1 MESDMEYAVI
11 GLIIGIPLIAWLL
24 YTGVQD
30 VRRLYRE
37 RSYGKTFLYVFFR
50 VGLIACLLLSILS
63 LFGVKL
69 LVDVLK

>member
-1 MESDMEYAVI
+1 MEYAVI

-50 VGLIACLLLSILS
+50 VVLNACLL
-63 LFGVKL
+63 
-69 LVDVLK
+69 

>member
-1 MESDMEYAVI
+1 MEYAVI
-11 GLIIGIPLIAWLL
+11 GLSIGVPLIEWLL

-30 VRRLYRE
+30 VWRLYRE
-37 RSYGKTFLYVFFR
+37 RSYGKTLLYVFFR
-50 VGLIACLLLSILS
+50 VGLIACMLLSILS